1 MEQQGVLSNQNIKPE
16 DFQKIKRFLVDR
28 ISNDIEA
35 VSTTI
40 SSRKQAVIQALDL
53 AYEQTKIVLA
63 QTTKDQL
70 YREILDELVRINT
83 DLGPLPPPK
92 TAPKPWSE
100 KPDPALIVVIVLVA
114 SAIAALVYFFPV

>member
-1 MEQQGVLSNQNIKPE
+1 MAHTRFRHEQRVKSNMEQQGVLSNQNIKPE

-70 YREILDELVRINT
+70 YQRDPRRAAGI
-83 DLGPLPPPK
+83 
-92 TAPKPWSE
+92 WS
-100 KPDPALIVVIVLVA
+100 DPTFAG
-114 SAIAALVYFFPV
+114 